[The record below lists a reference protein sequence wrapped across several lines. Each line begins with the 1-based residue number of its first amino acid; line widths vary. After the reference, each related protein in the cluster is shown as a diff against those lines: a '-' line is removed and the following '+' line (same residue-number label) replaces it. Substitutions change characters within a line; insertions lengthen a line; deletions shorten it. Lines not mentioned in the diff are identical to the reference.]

1 MIYPHIAGSTIISV
15 RVPQCVGEI
24 TDNLRERTFYIII
37 ATTLLVP
44 ALTPA
49 FASTGSEESSV
60 FDAITIVW
68 IAVIGGL
75 LLIIVL
81 KVISKFAGKG
91 IPRKA
96 RKALK
101 RLDKYEIPS
110 GVAERLKRKFPFNR
124 MSDQEVKTCIDEF
137 KKFIAILIIGRSKK
151 KRVAM
156 TSEIIDEV
164 WHTFM
169 LFTQE
174 YHKFSKMLIGDYI
187 HHTPNTGD
195 ARFGPDAVKYFYEN
209 YQKYF
214 GDLHPVWK
222 LKLLETNLA
231 YDANTNTVTIV
242 ETKPVSSKYLKEYA
256 ASPIRNY
263 YDRFERHFE
272 EPLVRIL
279 GDSKNRDNLMS
290 VVKYELGENEVVGG
304 SCGSTG
310 VGCGTSCGGGCGGG
324 AGASSDSG
332 GGGDGGGASC
342 GSGGGCG
349 GGGGGCG

>member
-24 TDNLRERTFYIII
+24 TDNLRERTFYILI
-37 ATTLLVP
+37 ATTFLVP

-49 FASTGSEESSV
+49 FASTRSEGSSV

-124 MSDQEVKTCIDEF
+124 MSDQEVKTCVDEF
-137 KKFIAILIIGRSKK
+137 KKLIAILVIARAKK
-151 KRVAM
+151 KQVTM

-164 WHTFM
+164 WHTFL

-174 YHKFSKMLIGDYI
+174 YHKFGEQVMGKYI
-187 HHTPNTGD
+187 HHTPNT
-195 ARFGPDAVKYFYEN
+195 ASVRFGPDAAKYFYES
-209 YQKYF
+209 YEKQF
-214 GDLHPVWK
+214 GKLHPIWK
-222 LKLLETNLA
+222 LRLVESEIA
-231 YDANTNTVTIV
+231 YEMNT
-242 ETKPVSSKYLKEYA
+242 EDLSTKIDTEKPASDKRSS
-256 ASPIRNY
+256 ASPIQN
-263 YDRFERHFE
+263 YDRYQRYFESMDRMPNNKE
-272 EPLVRIL
+272 V
-279 GDSKNRDNLMS
+279 DNMIS
-290 VVKYELGENEVVGG
+290 VVKREISHDKALDGS
-304 SCGSTG
+304 SCGSMHG
-310 VGCGTSCGGGCGGG
+310 SGCGGACGSGGGGGCG
-324 AGASSDSG
+324 A
-332 GGGDGGGASC
+332 GGDGGGS
-342 GSGGGCG
+342 GGCG
-349 GGGGGCG
+349 GGGGGCGGCG